1 MVPQRRRHRRDRLP
15 EAADSEAGDAA
26 FQSGSAGILVSTGE
40 DEVSV
45 DDAPEK
51 DASDASL
58 GKQDERSDE
67 DSGVDVTPA
76 LTAGSA
82 ADGVA
87 ASSVDAARDGAPRG
101 RGTGNSKAATGGE
114 VAGGGAAGGKRPRR
128 AKTGLSEKDEGTCT
142 HTVENDPEKSAHGG
156 KRKGRAAI
164 ASAAAAGSA
173 QDESTAVGVAAAPGL
188 ENKTGQ
194 HSCFVNVVVQTLWN
208 VSAFRDAFL
217 VCEPHAEAR
226 GEDRSIFLAM
236 KQVCIMM
243 EDGSAAAAATADT
256 SQSKPQQAT
265 ASALKEALFRLDS
278 SFELGEMHDA
288 TEAHEALLEALHRA
302 LAPPPVETSLAAVTV
317 GAGSSSQQD
326 ALPNA
331 NEEKVSVRA
340 CNGSRV
346 GPTPEA
352 SSSVG
357 PNAVPS
363 DQSSADSFVKH
374 IFSMCMRMEY
384 CRPNDPKEEHSK
396 PVTYDQWT
404 QYVVASEL
412 RKHVREAAGDAAS
425 PLVRVLRMA
434 AGNEPSTG
442 DGNRQPAPG
451 CNKLQM
457 LRTPRVF
464 TLGLASDT
472 AHASK
477 AEISESLQGIDES
490 LNLRDVCTQQAQQ
503 VRPLPLLARPVGKR
517 DWRRLLADPLLCA
530 PVSRA
535 WTAGTWAP
543 SPCLL
548 QEQVRGIGGEWKL
561 RPRRA
566 HCLLRAALRV
576 LLLLPDRGPVDSLRR
591 RHEAAKLSSRRGRAA
606 SGLSEVAP
614 TFMGSAHAPIFN
626 IQAARGQG
634 LRVCQREMHRGPTA
648 PSTAVL

>member
-1 MVPQRRRHRRDRLP
+1 
-15 EAADSEAGDAA
+15 
-26 FQSGSAGILVSTGE
+26 
-40 DEVSV
+40 
-45 DDAPEK
+45 
-51 DASDASL
+51 
-58 GKQDERSDE
+58 
-67 DSGVDVTPA
+67 
-76 LTAGSA
+76 
-82 ADGVA
+82 
-87 ASSVDAARDGAPRG
+87 
-101 RGTGNSKAATGGE
+101 
-114 VAGGGAAGGKRPRR
+114 
-128 AKTGLSEKDEGTCT
+128 
-142 HTVENDPEKSAHGG
+142 
-156 KRKGRAAI
+156 
-164 ASAAAAGSA
+164 
-173 QDESTAVGVAAAPGL
+173 
-188 ENKTGQ
+188 
-194 HSCFVNVVVQTLWN
+194 
-208 VSAFRDAFL
+208 
-217 VCEPHAEAR
+217 
-226 GEDRSIFLAM
+226 
-236 KQVCIMM
+236 
-243 EDGSAAAAATADT
+243 
-256 SQSKPQQAT
+256 
-265 ASALKEALFRLDS
+265 
-278 SFELGEMHDA
+278 
-288 TEAHEALLEALHRA
+288 
-302 LAPPPVETSLAAVTV
+302 
-317 GAGSSSQQD
+317 
-326 ALPNA
+326 
-331 NEEKVSVRA
+331 
-340 CNGSRV
+340 
-346 GPTPEA
+346 
-352 SSSVG
+352 
-357 PNAVPS
+357 
-363 DQSSADSFVKH
+363 
-374 IFSMCMRMEY
+374 MRMEY

-535 WTAGTWAP
+535 WTAGMWAP

-548 QEQVRGIGGEWKL
+548 QEQVRGIGGGWKL

-576 LLLLPDRGPVDSLRR
+576 LLLLPDRRPVDSLRR
-591 RHEAAKLSSRRGRAA
+591 RHEAAKLSSRRGRTA

-626 IQAARGQG
+626 MQAARGQG